1 MRTIKSE
8 TTIANVAA
16 ELPEGPIQ
24 GRLAVLV
31 GTAMKGSGLPDEE
44 CRDAVARLASGVH
57 GGHPASMIV
66 LVQPGEE
73 GEEGE
78 LSEIASFRHH
88 GVVCPVRAVVPEDV
102 PLAGSMQ

>member
-44 CRDAVARLASGVH
+44 CWGAVARLASGVH

-73 GEEGE
+73 GE

-88 GVVCPVRAVVPEDV
+88 GVVCPMRAVVPEDV

>member
-1 MRTIKSE
+1 
-8 TTIANVAA
+8 
-16 ELPEGPIQ
+16 
-24 GRLAVLV
+24 
-31 GTAMKGSGLPDEE
+31 MKGSGLPDEE
-44 CRDAVARLASGVH
+44 CWGAVARLASGVH
-57 GGHPASMIV
+57 GGHPA
-66 LVQPGEE
+66 L